1 MLNRTIQ
8 LRASATPLA
17 FLCPGSV
24 EAPTVRVEEVG
35 EAANLGSAGH
45 EAFRPLAENGA
56 VDWASLPEIATR
68 WDVDG
73 DELRMLCAMATRLW
87 VAVGETFRGALT
99 EVPLSAEVL
108 PGVVLTGHVDLVASA
123 GTVARIADW
132 KTGRKDSDYSH
143 QMRAYGTLMLLD
155 DPSLTEVTVTVL
167 WVRDGEIENY
177 TLTREA
183 MAVWLGE
190 LRERVVEWNGT
201 YRTGPHC
208 EHCKRWHECGP
219 ATALVRRDVAML
231 LDVDAAAA
239 IAAMPPAQL
248 IELHRK
254 ASLVGRLA
262 DRVRDAI
269 KAHVVASGDVESEDA
284 RLTIAVEERRT
295 LDPAAA
301 WPVLEAEGFGDED
314 FGAVVELRV
323 SKVEKRVAE
332 KAGRGK
338 GAGAVRA
345 LSARLADAGAVKTR
359 EVHKLVEK
367 RKAG

>member
-108 PGVVLTGHVDLVASA
+108 PGVVLTGHVDLVASSGA
-123 GTVARIADW
+123 VARIADW

-143 QMRAYGTLMLLD
+143 QMKAYGTLVLLD
-155 DPSLTEVTVTVL
+155 DPTLTEVTVTVL

-177 TLTREA
+177 TLTRDA
-183 MAVWLGE
+183 MTAWLAD
-190 LRERVVEWNGT
+190 LRERVVDWNGT

-239 IAAMPPAQL
+239 LSAMAPAQL

-254 ASLVGRLA
+254 ASIVGRLA

-269 KAHVVASGDVESEDA
+269 KAHVVATGDVESEDA
-284 RLTIAVEERRT
+284 RLTIAVEERRA
-295 LDPAAA
+295 LDPVAA